1 MTDKPIYAIAGFNDN
16 IKGTVKFSEDLDNN
30 QIKIDLNISGLTPN
44 SLHGFHVHEAGD
56 LTDKCTSMCA
66 HFNPYG
72 KTHGCPGL
80 RERHVGD
87 LGNIKTNNRGE
98 AKYTF
103 YDNVI
108 KLRGTK
114 CNIIGRGL
122 IIHEDEEVIIQ
133 KPSKTEDALTPSKM
147 FSFYK
152 TGFTFAMDA
161 LKTIKGVKIQFVKL
175 VPIDS
180 NSEIASVMVGI
191 DAKSNHIY
199 NIIETGKN
207 NTVTT
212 LEIRS
217 FKTNQPVSEKLFI
230 FDVLKYRDQKK
241 YSISEPK

>member
-1 MTDKPIYAIAGFNDN
+1 MKKLIIAIITVLISVNSFGQKSQEARALLDQVAKKAESYKNVYIEFNHR
-16 IKGTVKFSEDLDNN
+16 LDNKAAN
-30 QIKIDLNISGLTPN
+30 
-44 SLHGFHVHEAGD
+44 VHQETMGNVTLKGD
-56 LTDKCTSMCA
+56 LYHLNYMGTEQIYD
-66 HFNPYG
+66 G
-72 KTHGCPGL
+72 K
-80 RERHVGD
+80 
-87 LGNIKTNNRGE
+87 KT
-98 AKYTF
+98 Y
-103 YDNVI
+103 
-108 KLRGTK
+108 
-114 CNIIGRGL
+114 L

-133 KPSKTEDALTPSKM
+133 KPSKNNEETITPSKM

-180 NSEIASVMVGI
+180 HSEIASVLVGI
-191 DAKSNHIY
+191 DAKTNHIY

>member
-1 MTDKPIYAIAGFNDN
+1 MKKLVIAITIVLISVNSFGQKSQEARSLLDQVSAKAKSYKSVYIEFNH
-16 IKGTVKFSEDLDNN
+16 KLDN
-30 QIKIDLNISGLTPN
+30 KAAD
-44 SLHGFHVHEAGD
+44 VHQETMGNVTLKGD
-56 LTDKCTSMCA
+56 LYHLNYMGTEQIYD
-66 HFNPYG
+66 G
-72 KTHGCPGL
+72 K
-80 RERHVGD
+80 
-87 LGNIKTNNRGE
+87 KT
-98 AKYTF
+98 Y
-103 YDNVI
+103 
-108 KLRGTK
+108 
-114 CNIIGRGL
+114 L

-133 KPSKTEDALTPSKM
+133 KPSKNNEETITPSKM

-217 FKTNQPVSEKLFI
+217 FKTNQPVLARPTRS
-230 FDVLKYRDQKK
+230 
-241 YSISEPK
+241 